1 MKKIADQELDKA
13 KVRVEILRADL
24 HHHNHRYYV
33 LDDPEVSDAD
43 YDRLFRELEELEKR
57 HPGLIT
63 SDSPT
68 QRVGASPLDKF
79 TSIPHRIPMLSLDNC
94 FSREELEEFD
104 ERAKRL
110 LGSSAELTYLSEPK
124 FDGAAVELVYAGGR
138 LATGS
143 TRGDGFTGEDV
154 TQNLKTVRSIPP
166 VLFPVRESGKILRVP
181 GPTGKELVTL
191 LKTLPKNL
199 KIPERLEVR
208 GEVIIN
214 REDFARLN
222 KEREEAGEPPFANPR
237 NAAAG
242 SLRQLDPKITAGR
255 PLAFYAY
262 GVGEMEGWELKS
274 QGEILAA
281 LFSFGFKIN
290 PHIARCRGAGEVLAY
305 YENMAR
311 LREKLP
317 YEIDG
322 VVAKVDDFGLQ
333 RRLGEKTRSPR
344 WAIAFKFAPR
354 QAQTKVKE
362 IIVQVG
368 RTGTLTPVAVLE
380 PVQVG
385 GVKVSRASLHNQD
398 ELNRKDI
405 RIGDTVLIQRAGD
418 VIPEVVEVDKNKRT
432 GKEEIF
438 PVPKDCPVCGGPV
451 TRIGEE
457 VAYRCI
463 NISCPAQIRERIVH
477 FTSKD
482 GMDIEGLGDK
492 LAAQLVDKKLVR
504 DFSDLFFLE
513 EETLANLERMAE
525 KSAQNLLAA
534 LEESKPRG
542 LERLLYGL
550 GIRHVGE
557 HLSRVLAGAFPDIK
571 KLESASAEDLQK
583 IREVGPEV
591 AQSLVNFF
599 ANPDNLKTLE
609 RLRQAGVSFAP
620 KSRPRSAELAGKTF
634 VFTGGLQ
641 TLARDEAKRLVE
653 ERGGTASGSVSKNT
667 DYVVAGEDPGSKLDK
682 ARKLGLKILTEE
694 EFQQLIKLSNNSSGF

>member
-1 MKKIADQELDKA
+1 MTKIADQELDKA
-13 KVRVEILRADL
+13 KVRVEKLRADL

-43 YDRLFRELEELEKR
+43 YDRLFRELEELEKH

-63 SDSPT
+63 PDSPT

-79 TSIPHRIPMLSLDNC
+79 ASVPHRIPMLSLDNC
-94 FSREELEEFD
+94 FSREEFEEFD
-104 ERAKRL
+104 GRAKRL
-110 LGSSAELTYLSEPK
+110 LNTGAELTYFAEPK
-124 FDGAAVELVYAGGR
+124 FDGAAVELVYTSGR
-138 LATGS
+138 LAAGS
-143 TRGDGFTGEDV
+143 TRGDGVTGEDV

-166 VLFPVRESGKILRVP
+166 VLIPVREPGKKLLTR
-181 GPTGKELVTL
+181 GKTGKELVAL
-191 LKTLPKNL
+191 LETLPKNL
-199 KIPERLEVR
+199 KVSERLEVR

-222 KEREEAGEPPFANPR
+222 KERDEAGEPPFANPR

-262 GVGEMEGWELKS
+262 GVGETEGWELKS

-311 LREKLP
+311 LREELP

-354 QAQTKVKE
+354 QAHTKVKE

-457 VAYRCI
+457 VAYRCT
-463 NISCPAQIRERIVH
+463 NISCPAQIKERIVH
-477 FTSKD
+477 FASKD

-513 EETLANLERMAE
+513 EETLADLERMAE

-534 LEESKPRG
+534 LEQSKSRG
-542 LERLLYGL
+542 LERLFYGL

-557 HLSRVLAGAFPDIK
+557 HLARVLAGAFPDIE

-591 AQSLVNFF
+591 AQSIVNFF
-599 ANPDNLKTLE
+599 ANPDNVKTLE
-609 RLRQAGVSFAP
+609 RLRKAGVSFVS
-620 KSRPRSAELAGKTF
+620 KSRPRSTELAGKTF
-634 VFTGGLQ
+634 VFTGGLP
-641 TLARDEAKRLVE
+641 TLSRDEAKRLVE

-694 EFQQLIKLSNNSSGF
+694 EFQQLIKLDTR